1 MYKMKLLVATKYVHN
16 GNGIKT
22 AFDGTNETVEQ
33 LAGDGS
39 YKSKECEDILNAS
52 DVVITNPPFSKLS
65 DYIPFVIDHNVDV
78 VLIVNMMMLAT
89 KRVEPYILSKRFN
102 DITSHGACHSFT
114 RPDGTIA
121 HNIVAMI
128 TTF

>member
-1 MYKMKLLVATKYVHN
+1 MYCNCDGPTSEIYKLLKERFNMYKMKLLVATKYVHN

-22 AFDGTNETVEQ
+22 TFDGTNETVEQ
-33 LAGDGS
+33 LDSDGS

-78 VLIVNMMMLAT
+78 VLIVNMINVLCIFPALLTAEHMLF
-89 KRVEPYILSKRFN
+89 YIVML
-102 DITSHGACHSFT
+102 TL
-114 RPDGTIA
+114 
-121 HNIVAMI
+121 
-128 TTF
+128 